1 MTKVG
6 EVEQENVP
14 WYVECGEGTFEQRWT
29 FWVTISGGIRLLFRI
44 PKGTEWL
51 SDVLF
56 GGGGIPKQR
65 SRDKV
70 AFPFPKNDAV
80 KRTASL
86 RCVKGLRRHPSR
98 WISGSLES
106 NEREISVTTDD
117 KHYVNPILCY
127 LPSEHI
133 TCSPAT
139 V

>member
-1 MTKVG
+1 MAKVG
-6 EVEQENVP
+6 ELGQENVP
-14 WYVECGEGTFEQRWT
+14 WCVECGEGTFEQRWT
-29 FWVTISGGIRLLFRI
+29 FWVTISGGIRLMFRI

-70 AFPFPKNDAV
+70 AFPFPTTNAV
-80 KRTASL
+80 KRTALLQCVVQAL
-86 RCVKGLRRHPSR
+86 RLHPSR

-106 NEREISVTTDD
+106 DEREISVTTDD

-127 LPSEHI
+127 RQN
-133 TCSPAT
+133 T
-139 V
+139 